1 MAQLSHVR
9 RRRCYPAA
17 VRRLRIFRRIGAYY
31 RRHALASTL
40 GALCVV
46 ASALTGLLVPRI
58 VSHAVDAL
66 SKGAGLS
73 DIIGEVLLIPAVM
86 LVAGGFLFVQR
97 RLLVG
102 VSRHIEHHLRVDLY
116 DHVLR
121 LPPSFFMS
129 QRIGDLLT
137 RATSDVN
144 AVRMATGPALMY
156 TINTVV
162 VMIAAGA
169 LMARI
174 DLRLTVLS
182 LLVVP
187 LVALVTRGFGSRIH
201 ARWGQAQEALSQY
214 TARLQEHLVGLR
226 VLRAYACEDAEMGTM
241 AARNRDYVEASRRL
255 IVLQAAFQPLLQATV
270 GLSFAVVLG
279 LGGNAVRTGLI
290 TLGQF
295 VEFNLYLVRMIWPM
309 IAVGFVVNLVQ
320 RGAASMSR
328 IETIFDQRPLPELTG
343 SPTTTGGTGPAS
355 LELRNVVFSYAP
367 AAPPAVK
374 GISAVLRPGERV
386 ALVGGVGSGKSTLLS
401 LVPRLLEPEPGMVLI
416 DGSDVRGIPLSRL
429 RREVALV
436 PQGSF
441 LFSATLRDNIA
452 LARPEASDED
462 VLAAALGAGLEEDLA
477 SFPEGFDTLVGERGV
492 TLSGGQRQRVAIA
505 RALITRPRLL
515 LLDDCLSAVDPKTEK
530 VILDHLP
537 ETTLLLATHR
547 LAAAE
552 LCDTVIVLDAGRV
565 IEHGSPHELAAGDTR
580 YAHLLALQKLE
591 RPWRESA

>member
-1 MAQLSHVR
+1 
-9 RRRCYPAA
+9 
-17 VRRLRIFRRIGAYY
+17 VRRLRVFRRIGAYY
-31 RRHALASTL
+31 RRHALASAV
-40 GALCVV
+40 GSACVV
-46 ASALTGLLVPRI
+46 ASALTGLIVPRI
-58 VSHAVDAL
+58 VSRAVDAL
-66 SKGAGLS
+66 SKGATLS
-73 DIIGEVLLIPAVM
+73 GIAGEVALIPVVM
-86 LVAGGFLFVQR
+86 LVAGAFLFIQR

-116 DHVLR
+116 AHILR
-121 LPPSFFMS
+121 LPASFFMS

-156 TINTVV
+156 TINTIV
-162 VMIAAGA
+162 VMLAAGT

-174 DLRLTVLS
+174 DLRLTVVA

-201 ARWGQAQEALSQY
+201 ARWGQAQEALSYY

-226 VLRAYACEDAEMGTM
+226 VLRAYACEDAEMDTM
-241 AARNRDYVEASRRL
+241 GARNRDYVEASRRL
-255 IVLQAAFQPLLQATV
+255 IMLQAAFQPLLQATV
-270 GLSFAVVLG
+270 GLSFAVVLA
-279 LGGNAVRTGLI
+279 LGGNAVRTGRI

-328 IETIFDQRPLPELTG
+328 IETIFGQRPLPELAG
-343 SPTTTGGTGPAS
+343 APPSVGPGEPAS
-355 LELRNVVFSYAP
+355 VELRGVVFSYLPSAP
-367 AAPPAVK
+367 RAVRDV
-374 GISAVLRPGERV
+374 SLMVRPGERV

-401 LVPRLLEPEPGMVLI
+401 LVPRLLEPEPGTVFV
-416 DGSDVRGIPLSRL
+416 DGLDVRGIPLSRL

-441 LFSATLRDNIA
+441 LFSATLRENIA
-452 LARPEASDED
+452 LARPDAGDDEI
-462 VLAAALGAGLEEDLA
+462 LAAAVGAGLEEGLA
-477 SFPEGFDTLVGERGV
+477 SFPHGLDTLVGERGV

-505 RALITRPRLL
+505 RALITEPRVL

-552 LCDTVIVLDAGRV
+552 LCDTVIVLDGGSV
-565 IEHGSPHELAAGDTR
+565 VESGSPSELAGGNTR

-591 RPWRESA
+591 QRWPESA